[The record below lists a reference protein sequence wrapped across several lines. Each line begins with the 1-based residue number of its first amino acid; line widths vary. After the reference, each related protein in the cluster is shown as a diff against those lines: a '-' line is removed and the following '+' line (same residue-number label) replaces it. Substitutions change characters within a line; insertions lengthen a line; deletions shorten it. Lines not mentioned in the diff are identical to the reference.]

1 MCSTTWTPPA
11 VASDSHPVELQAW
24 RAVEAQHL
32 VATLALVDS
41 LDEQHELEAL
51 LEASKPMMQQPLPG
65 LHWLLFTPFRYP
77 PLPTGSR
84 FRGPGHPG
92 VLYAAEEIRT
102 ACAELGYWRWRFLMD
117 SPDLVAISAKPQ
129 TVFRLAVAAS
139 AVDLRA
145 APFCRDRVTWTHASD
160 YSGCQSFAATA
171 RDAGVTAI
179 RYESVRDPQHGA
191 CIAVLAPT
199 ALAAREPLA
208 AQTWLL
214 SVTRAKVFWHRNNV
228 IESSQLEFSWSG
240 DGAVPQPPA
249 TRKVRSVRTKGQQN
263 R

>member
-1 MCSTTWTPPA
+1 VCSTTWTPLE
-11 VASDSHPVELQAW
+11 VASNSHPVELKAW

-32 VATLALVDS
+32 VSTLALVDS
-41 LDEQHELEAL
+41 LDEQHELELL
-51 LEASKPMMQQPLPG
+51 LESSKPALEQPLQG

-84 FRGPGHPG
+84 FRGPHHPG

-117 SPDLVAISAKPQ
+117 SPDLVAIAAKPQ

-145 APFCRDRVTWTHASD
+145 EPFREERAAWTHPSD
-160 YSGCQSFAATA
+160 YSSCQSFAATT
-171 RDAGVTAI
+171 RDASVEAI
-179 RYESVRDPQHGA
+179 RYESVRDPEHGT
-191 CIAVLAPT
+191 CVAVLSPT
-199 ALAAREPLA
+199 ALAKREPLE

-228 IESSQLEFSWSG
+228 IESSQLEFSWPGHGS
-240 DGAVPQPPA
+240 VLPPTSPA
-249 TRKVRSVRTKGQQN
+249 PKVRPARTKG
-263 R
+263 